1 MTPSMVRT
9 LWSIV
14 ERVQARLPLDLDD
27 GSLSDWLITQVRAEY
42 PLDAPQTAALD
53 GYVRSRVL
61 LIRDLIQT

>member
-9 LWSIV
+9 LWLII
-14 ERVQARLPLDLDD
+14 ERFQARLPLDLDD
-27 GSLSDWLITQVRAEY
+27 NGLSDWLVGQVRAEY
-42 PLDAPQTAALD
+42 PLDGQETAALD